1 MSMWYG
7 VILSLL
13 ETLIYSSKKVTD
25 GGASFSD
32 TPINLSNNT
41 RSSSTPEIGTVA
53 SSVSGSSSSNNI
65 NIYVVWADK
74 TTTTGIDDIYFTRS
88 EDGGATFRPSI
99 NLSNN
104 PLGFSLEPKVAR
116 CCIWKQAAMSMWYGL
131 INLLEMETYTLKQVT
146 DGGAT
151 FSSDRLS
158 NNAGRSFSPQI
169 AATVSASSSS
179 NNNNVYVVWADETTT
194 TGKAD
199 IYFVRSTNSGANFFS
214 SDIKNLSNN
223 LGGSSR
229 PPPQP
234 QIAVSENN
242 VYVVWHDTSIAST
255 PSVPAKDD
263 IFLTKST

>member
-1 MSMWYG
+1 M
-7 VILSLL
+7 
-13 ETLIYSSKKVTD
+13 
-25 GGASFSD
+25 
-32 TPINLSNNT
+32 
-41 RSSSTPEIGTVA
+41 
-53 SSVSGSSSSNNI
+53 
-65 NIYVVWADK
+65 VWADQS
-74 TTTTGIDDIYFTRS
+74 TGNGDIYFKAS
-88 EDGGATFRPSI
+88 
-99 NLSNN
+99 
-104 PLGFSLEPKVAR
+104 
-116 CCIWKQAAMSMWYGL
+116 
-131 INLLEMETYTLKQVT
+131 T

-179 NNNNVYVVWADETTT
+179 SNNNNVYVVWADETTT

-199 IYFVRSTNSGANFFS
+199 IYFARSTNSGANFFS

-255 PSVPAKDD
+255 PSVPSKDD
-263 IFLTKST
+263 IFLTKSTDDGASISNTPINLSNEC